1 MVFSQM
7 STLPAKMLHG
17 ERKEELKLGDNQ
29 QPVRASQDL
38 IKKARVIHFK
48 RALCWIPAAAVHYT
62 MLNSPHTRGEF
73 RK

>member
-17 ERKEELKLGDNQ
+17 ERKEELKLGYNR

-38 IKKARVIHFK
+38 IKKARVI
-48 RALCWIPAAAVHYT
+48 VT
-62 MLNSPHTRGEF
+62 F
-73 RK
+73 REGSLLDSSSSSILYNAKLPTHQVGI